1 MKHTAKLFILL
12 AAVLIFAACNKDK
25 EELRQERDIV
35 YTVAPAGT
43 GHDMSTDNA
52 DATTSVHLYTEAEW
66 RALLDRFCD
75 WAEEGSTVTFH
86 NANHATKR
94 VATKEAV
101 TYSTTDR
108 EAMKRWMAQMED
120 EGMTVTVT
128 YDPATGTW
136 NGTAYATAPQPPSPA
151 SGLLTYECDMMP
163 SLSYI
168 LSFDTVSHRVY
179 VTTHYSPLEDVP
191 WSISGGV
198 YEYVPCDEVNTPFA
212 YWFINSMGENVGL
225 FYLEFGN
232 SFEFGGADTLT
243 FGRVN
248 PLSTYTLVRTD
259 LWQTY
264 LCSDMGLDI
273 VMHVTRASTEIYPQQ
288 YIGQMNSNVFPYV
301 DCIWPFG
308 PGRFVMELAGLT
320 TPVYSLTLNYTP
332 FRDDDNYVLE
342 GYTLQGEPI
351 ENDQFTIIPGI
362 SSCSA
367 QYSFQRL

>member
-1 MKHTAKLFILL
+1 MNRFARLSFLVATALL
-12 AAVLIFAACNKDK
+12 SVGCTKCYWPEDTV
-25 EELRQERDIV
+25 RDIT
-35 YTVAPAGT
+35 YTIAPAA
-43 GHDMSTDNA
+43 SAIDNA
-52 DATTSVHLYTEAEW
+52 TTTTIHLETEAEW
-66 RALLDRFCD
+66 QALLDRFCD
-75 WAEEGSTVTFH
+75 YAKEGSEVTFY
-86 NANHATKR
+86 NANHKATKS
-94 VATKEAV
+94 ATKDA
-101 TYSTTDR
+101 TTFSTTDR

-128 YDPATGTW
+128 FDPATGTW
-136 NGTAYATAPQPPSPA
+136 NGTAYATAPQPPSSS

-168 LSFDTVSHRVY
+168 LSFDTVNHRVY
-179 VTTHYSPLEDVP
+179 VTTHYSPLVDVP

-212 YWFINSMGENVGL
+212 YWFINSMGENAGL

-232 SFEFGGADTLT
+232 SFEVGGADTLT
-243 FGRVN
+243 FGQAN

-264 LCSDMGLDI
+264 LCQDVGLDI
-273 VMHVTRASTEIYPQQ
+273 VMHVTRASVEIYPQQ